1 MNDNPNPH
9 HPKITNNQAE
19 AMVRFIGGFY
29 ISFISIVLW
38 IWWNGGD
45 DFQPPQWIGKIINII
60 KDIFL

>member
-1 MNDNPNPH
+1 MNDKPNPY

-29 ISFISIVLW
+29 IFFISIVLW
-38 IWWNGGD
+38 IWWYGGE
-45 DFQPPQWIGKIINII
+45 DFEPPQWIGKIINII

>member
-9 HPKITNNQAE
+9 HPKITNNQARE
-19 AMVRFIGGFY
+19 TMVRFIGGFL
-29 ISFISIVLW
+29 SFISIVLW